1 MDIRKLRQEQGI
13 SQKALA
19 EKMGVSVPTISR
31 WEKEPEK
38 LKQSTCQKLM
48 EIFGDIQ
55 EESGDV
61 VNIKVE
67 VPKLTSIQAQFM
79 STMDLK
85 DLSSQVNS
93 LGYINYVLRSNS
105 TTKHYYRALLLKEWE
120 GDTCELVELLG
131 RAVLA
136 KKWHTDA
143 PMYYMIKL
151 PTGQYLCKY
160 QGETRERYGY
170 SVEKSELTL
179 KTQTRE
185 ELETLFPEYKF
196 FIVFEPYVEQPLNSR
211 RKGFTI
217 RENHT
222 LIT

>member
-105 TTKHYYRALLLKEWE
+105 TTEHYYRALLLKEWE
-120 GDTCELVELLG
+120 GDTSELV
-131 RAVLA
+131 
-136 KKWHTDA
+136 
-143 PMYYMIKL
+143 
-151 PTGQYLCKY
+151 
-160 QGETRERYGY
+160 
-170 SVEKSELTL
+170 
-179 KTQTRE
+179 
-185 ELETLFPEYKF
+185 
-196 FIVFEPYVEQPLNSR
+196 
-211 RKGFTI
+211 
-217 RENHT
+217 
-222 LIT
+222 